1 MSFHCNEASR
11 PGTASDS
18 LVVMAAHS
26 ALPASAGRPSLDV
39 TLKLYDPE
47 VVQELL
53 QRTEGIE
60 RDDYMR
66 LALRIGVLALRLAG
80 GQVDEKRLREEGER
94 LVRDVQREME
104 DYLHPERGRLR
115 VSMASFVEGDRSA
128 VARTITEKLGETS
141 PIFRLLDPKNS
152 DGLKQQLARSVQ
164 EIVDA
169 HAQGIK
175 GQLSLDQP
183 ESALSRLKRTMEGQ
197 VQEMQKSQ
205 TAFHTEVREALEGL
219 RSAKKAN
226 ERGTVHGLEFEAALS
241 EEVARLSQG
250 FGDVAVAAGT
260 TTGVI
265 KNNKTGDIVVT
276 LGAESA
282 APGVNIVWEAK
293 QAGGV
298 NLKMALD
305 ELDEARRNRQAQ
317 VGVFVFSA
325 KSAPQGLEPFGR
337 YNNDVVIVWDSED
350 PAQSLLVRAA
360 YSLARALAM
369 REKQQGADTA
379 KALRAMDE
387 AVQSVARQVEHLGD
401 LKTWAETVQSS
412 GKKIADRAA
421 KMRDDLQVAVGK
433 MDTQLAALRAGEE
446 A

>member
-1 MSFHCNEASR
+1 
-11 PGTASDS
+11 
-18 LVVMAAHS
+18 MAAHS

-39 TLKLYDPE
+39 TLKVYDPE
-47 VVQELL
+47 VVHELL
-53 QRTEGIE
+53 QRSEGAE
-60 RDDYMR
+60 RDDYLR
-66 LALRIGVLALRLAG
+66 LALAVGVLALRLAG
-80 GQVDEKRLREEGER
+80 GQVDEKKLREEGER

-115 VSMASFVEGDRSA
+115 ASMASFVEGDRSV

-152 DGLKQQLARSVQ
+152 DGLKEQLARSVQ
-164 EIVDA
+164 DIVDS

-197 VQEMQKSQ
+197 VLEMQKSQ

-219 RSAKKAN
+219 RSTKKAN
-226 ERGTVHGLEFEAALS
+226 ERGTVHGLEFEAALA
-241 EEVARLSQG
+241 EEVARLAQG
-250 FGDVAVAAGT
+250 FGDISVATGT
-260 TTGVI
+260 TTGLI
-265 KNNKTGDIVVT
+265 KSNKTGDVVVT

-298 NLKMALD
+298 SLRAALD
-305 ELDEARRNRQAQ
+305 ELDEARKNRQAQ

-325 KSAPQGLEPFGR
+325 KSAPSGLEPFGR
-337 YNNDVVIVWDSED
+337 YGSDVVIAWDSED
-350 PAQSLLVRAA
+350 PAQGLLVRAA

-379 KALRAMDE
+379 KALRAMDK
-387 AVQSVARQVEHLGD
+387 AVQSVARQVEHLED
-401 LKTWAETVQSS
+401 LKKWAETARSS
-412 GKKIADRAA
+412 GDKIAKRVDS
-421 KMRDDLQVAVGK
+421 MREDLHTAVAE
-433 MDTQLAALRAGEE
+433 MDAQLATLRAGEE